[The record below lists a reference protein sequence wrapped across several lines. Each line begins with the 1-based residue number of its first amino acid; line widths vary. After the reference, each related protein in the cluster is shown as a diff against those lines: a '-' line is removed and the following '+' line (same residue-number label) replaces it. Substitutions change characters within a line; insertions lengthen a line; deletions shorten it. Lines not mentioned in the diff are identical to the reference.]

1 MAVINIRNRR
11 RYMSIKM
18 AFSPLFAF
26 IALLT
31 VCAGSSYCEEKKSYW
46 ELAVGPGLN
55 IDGIHTNQI
64 LIAPGLSLQSRKEW
78 LRYRVEGALELIDNE
93 GQITAVVGAAPFLRF
108 DLLKRKSR
116 PFFEIG
122 AGVNVISRNHIGRK
136 DTGGA
141 FIFSVMGGAGYEF
154 TLYERPVAISCRLRH
169 LSNAC
174 LYPNNESLNNVYLLF
189 SIGL

>member
-1 MAVINIRNRR
+1 
-11 RYMSIKM
+11 MSIKL
-18 AFSPLFAF
+18 SLSLLFAF
-26 IALLT
+26 MLLLIFFAGDSF
-31 VCAGSSYCEEKKSYW
+31 CAEKNIQW
-46 ELAVGPGLN
+46 ELAAGPGLN
-55 IDGIHTNQI
+55 IDGIDTNQM
-64 LIAPGLSLQSRKEW
+64 LIAPALSLQSQKEW

-93 GQITAVVGAAPFLRF
+93 GQITAVAGVAPFLRF
-108 DLLKRKSR
+108 NVLTGERK

-154 TLYERPVAISCRLRH
+154 TLHERPVAISCRFRH

-174 LYPNNESLNNVYLLF
+174 LYPHNESLNNVYLLF